1 MVEIMF
7 KEFNSHPFLSL
18 TDVVLKVFV
27 MMQVGFKSNWTYSH
41 QGFRRMMAFSFAECR
56 RGVGASILQ
65 LLWLTLKGYNH
76 CKQTKVEDI
85 REFSPGSSPLCMY
98 VHAKSLSRVRL
109 FVTLWTVAHQAP
121 LSLGFSRQGYW
132 SGLPCLLQGIFLM

>member
-1 MVEIMF
+1 
-7 KEFNSHPFLSL
+7 
-18 TDVVLKVFV
+18 
-27 MMQVGFKSNWTYSH
+27 
-41 QGFRRMMAFSFAECR
+41 MMAFSFAECR

-121 LSLGFSRQGYW
+121 LSLGFPREEYW
-132 SGLPCLLQGIFLM
+132 SGLPFPSSGDLPNPGVKPASFALAGEFFTTELPEKPSFDLGTGISLNLSQ

>member
-1 MVEIMF
+1 
-7 KEFNSHPFLSL
+7 
-18 TDVVLKVFV
+18 
-27 MMQVGFKSNWTYSH
+27 
-41 QGFRRMMAFSFAECR
+41 MMAFSFAECR

-98 VHAKSLSRVRL
+98 VHAKSLSRAIL
-109 FVTLWTVAHQAP
+109 YLLCLCCYFQPYTQDQDTAFVNLA
-121 LSLGFSRQGYW
+121 
-132 SGLPCLLQGIFLM
+132 SGHRTYPV